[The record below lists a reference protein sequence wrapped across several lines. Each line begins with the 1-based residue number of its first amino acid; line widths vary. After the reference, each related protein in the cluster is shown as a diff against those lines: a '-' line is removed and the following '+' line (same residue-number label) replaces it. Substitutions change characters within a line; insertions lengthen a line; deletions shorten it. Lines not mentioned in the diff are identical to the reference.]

1 MNSPCKLLVWIIRIK
16 KLCVV
21 FYKKLLVFIVIKK
34 KQLKRAKMHLVEETI
49 CEYVAKYYEY
59 LCINDK
65 RTVDKCIFT

>member
-21 FYKKLLVFIVIKK
+21 FYKKLLVFIVMK
-34 KQLKRAKMHLVEETI
+34 KQLKRAKMHLLEETI

>member
-21 FYKKLLVFIVIKK
+21 FYKKLLVFIVMK

-65 RTVDKCIFT
+65 RTVDKCTFT

>member
-21 FYKKLLVFIVIKK
+21 FYKKLLVFIVMK

-59 LCINDK
+59 LRINDK